1 MKKDQVINR
10 TTEKKIQFIKEYS
23 KASNAASGS
32 AVDAN
37 ANVTEAN
44 VATLSAELP
53 KKDMIALQYAIIYK
67 HLEEKYGTNF
77 ADQFLKDEDDHIIY
91 VHDATNAVMPYCVA
105 ISLYPFLLDG
115 LKKLGGTSGAPKHAN
130 SFVGGLC
137 NLVFLVAGQFAGAVA
152 IPEFLPYLDHFLR
165 VDYGQDYIDHL
176 DMPV

>member
-1 MKKDQVINR
+1 MDERTLSKKLKFINSY
-10 TTEKKIQFIKEYS
+10 KE
-23 KASNAASGS
+23 AANAATGS
-32 AVDAN
+32 EVDAN
-37 ANVTEAN
+37 ANVTSKN
-44 VATLSAELP
+44 IATMSAELSKP
-53 KKDMIALQYAIIYK
+53 DFIDVNRAITKKYLLA
-67 HLEEKYGTNF
+67 KYGQDLV
-77 ADQFLKDEDDHIIY
+77 DQFEIDLKNHIIY
-91 VHDATNAVMPYCVA
+91 SHDETSIMPYCVA

-165 VDYGQDYIDHL
+165 VDYGNDYIDHL